1 MREKSLHAVTKRW
14 YTRLGDSLEVK
25 VDGYVVD
32 IVRGDLLIEI
42 QTRNFSTIKKKLNRL
57 IRGHRVRLVYP
68 IPQRKWVV
76 HVDADG
82 VTVLSRRRSPKTG
95 RIEDL
100 FSELV
105 YIPSLVKSPNF
116 SFEVLLVQSEDLIVD
131 DGLGSWRRRG
141 WSLLDR
147 RLLEVSDR
155 FLFEKPEDFGELLP
169 PTLPEEFTTKDIIES
184 LNIRPAVAQ
193 KMSYCL
199 RKMDVVDVVGR
210 RGRALLYSRPG
221 QTLAEK
227 VVGTTHPS
235 P

>member
-14 YTRLGDSLEVK
+14 YTCLGDRLEAK

-42 QTRNFSTIKKKLNRL
+42 QTRNFSAIKTKLNRL
-57 IRGHRVRLVYP
+57 IRGHKVRLVYP

-76 HVDADG
+76 HADADG
-82 VTVLSRRRSPKTG
+82 VTMLSRRRSPKRG

-105 YIPSLVKSPNF
+105 YIPSLVKNPNF
-116 SFEVLLVQSEDLIVD
+116 SLEVLLVQSEDLIVD

-147 RLLEVSDR
+147 RLLDVSDR
-155 FLFEKPEDFGELLP
+155 FLFENPEDFGKLLP
-169 PTLPEEFTTKDIIES
+169 PTLPKEFTTRDIVER
-184 LNIRPAVAQ
+184 LEIRPAIAQ
-193 KMSYCL
+193 KMIYCL
-199 RKMDVVDVVGR
+199 RKMGVVDVVGR

-221 QTLAEK
+221 ETPAVK
-227 VVGTTHPS
+227 IVGATHPS
-235 P
+235 Q